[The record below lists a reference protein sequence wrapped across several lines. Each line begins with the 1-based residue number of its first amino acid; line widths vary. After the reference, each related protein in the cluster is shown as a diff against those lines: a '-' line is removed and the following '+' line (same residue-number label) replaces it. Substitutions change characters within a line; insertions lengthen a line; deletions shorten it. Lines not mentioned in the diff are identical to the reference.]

1 MKPDQEKELRM
12 VSPCLRLC
20 AAVIILAMAS
30 PAHANGVAACEA
42 ARQTLEQLQ
51 QEKQQQQA
59 QLQQLQAV
67 LDGQVPDPEQLT
79 NLLGHPLEHGQPLPQ
94 PGQRSVPDNKCQ
106 SLQNDIDTLSG
117 QLTRLDRQ
125 LHSLRQQFTGLTPPQ
140 RQAFAALADQHQRL
154 QSLIDRDDTPEPAR
168 LAATTLSDHIRQAW
182 TIIPLLASA
191 PEKALQKL
199 DRLWFESPALAPPTQ
214 PSPQW
219 RELLRTRL
227 EMQSQLR
234 HLRADLWQRHSLW
247 KQIHAM
253 GGPAQVPALLRH
265 EGKRIGQR
273 LQDTARVIDLD
284 LQESAKD
291 KRFLPLVQNSVALIL
306 GIAGFMLLVRLAQRT
321 RQWALS
327 LHESVVR
334 ASGERR
340 WLRNASRL
348 ISGIAP
354 ILPWLLLWLILDQL
368 GPHLDTPSTRILL
381 WLLPAARLYV
391 IYGLFCLIGEWL
403 IIRVAQSAN
412 AYLSSD
418 QSRQVHDHARFIARW
433 LMLPWIPL
441 LVVWEGL
448 GPSLLYYLCLGI
460 LCVAVYWVLGR
471 LLALRSR
478 DYQLCLQAILPSRLD
493 PLAEKLLTPALFW
506 LFAPLLLPVALA
518 SFLFG
523 FVDRVLADFD
533 WYMRFKARLFRLRT
547 RINNDEDDDADDE
560 QPVAEHYERW
570 FASTLPEDSKT
581 PFIDTG
587 LVAAMEKNIQRWHED
602 KTDENALVVVGEKG
616 CGKTVS
622 IDRLERALAESCES
636 LKLINL
642 AVPAKTTDPDAIL
655 TLIGDALDVD
665 LSEGPAALVKSDE
678 ERQPTLVVLDEAQ
691 NFFLKEIGGLEGWRT
706 VLSLVNA
713 RLDNVFWLLMVNNQ
727 SWAYLCNVFGR
738 DYQFRNVV
746 KVKRWGQ
753 TDIRSLI
760 LARNHLSGHRVRY
773 DEVLL
778 SSRGPEAGNVRNAEQ
793 RYFSLL
799 WDACRGNPM
808 VALRLWLTSV
818 KPQGRQ
824 VLVGLPTPPSAS
836 MLDSMG
842 ENALFVYAAIAT
854 HENLTSQEI
863 SHVTNLP
870 GNVVRYALKGGFDA
884 GFLNKS
890 EDGRYR
896 LKPLWYQQ
904 VISYLTRKNLLNE

>member
-1 MKPDQEKELRM
+1 M
-12 VSPCLRLC
+12 VSPYGRLMV
-20 AAVIILAMAS
+20 AVIVLALSTLAN
-30 PAHANGVAACEA
+30 ANGVAACEA
-42 ARQTLEQLQ
+42 AAQTLEQLQ

-59 QLQQLQAV
+59 RLQQFNAILA
-67 LDGQVPDPEQLT
+67 GQVATPEQLT
-79 NLLGHPLEHGQPLPQ
+79 ELLGHPLEQRQLLPQ
-94 PGQRSVPDNKCQ
+94 PQPVPRSVPDNKCDA
-106 SLQNDIDTLSG
+106 LQNDIDTLVS
-117 QLTRLDRQ
+117 QLSRQDRQ
-125 LHSLRQQFTGLTPPQ
+125 LHALHEKLDALTFPQ
-140 RQAFAALADQHQRL
+140 RQAFASLAAQHQQLRA
-154 QSLIDRDDTPEPAR
+154 LILAADTPEPAR
-168 LAATTLSDHIRQAW
+168 LAATTLSEHIRQAW
-182 TIIPLLASA
+182 GILPRLADA
-191 PEKALQKL
+191 PEQALQQL
-199 DRLWFESPALAPPTQ
+199 DALWFESPALTPPPQ
-214 PSPQW
+214 PSSQW
-219 RELLRTRL
+219 RDLLRTRL
-227 EMQSQLR
+227 SMQSALR
-234 HLRADLWQRHSLW
+234 QLRADLWQRHSLW
-247 KQIHAM
+247 QQIQAM
-253 GGPAQVPALLRH
+253 GGPTQVPALLQH
-265 EGKRIGQR
+265 ETRRISQR
-273 LQDTARVIDLD
+273 LLDTAHVIDLD
-284 LQESAKD
+284 LQESSKD
-291 KRFLPLVQNSVALIL
+291 KRYLPLVQNSVALIL
-306 GIAGFMLLVRLAQRT
+306 GIAGFMLLVRLARRT
-321 RQWALS
+321 RHWALT

-348 ISGIAP
+348 IRGIAP
-354 ILPWLLLWLILDQL
+354 ILPWVLLWLILEQL
-368 GPHLDTPSTRILL
+368 GPYLDTPSTRILL
-381 WLLPAARLYV
+381 WLLPVARLYV
-391 IYGLFCLIGEWL
+391 IYGLLNLIGEWL
-403 IIRVAQSAN
+403 VIRVAQSAN

-418 QSRQVHDHARFIARW
+418 QSRQVHDHARVIARW
-433 LMLPWIPL
+433 LMLPWLPL
-441 LVVWEGL
+441 LVVWESL
-448 GPSLLYYLCLGI
+448 GPSLLYYLCLGV
-460 LCVAVYWVLGR
+460 LLVAIYWGLGR

-493 PLAEKLLTPALFW
+493 PLAEALLTPGLFW

-518 SFLFG
+518 SFLVG

-547 RINNDEDDDADDE
+547 RINNEESDDDGDD
-560 QPVAEHYERW
+560 QPVSEHYERW
-570 FASTLPEDSKT
+570 FASLLPEGSKT

-587 LVAAMEKNIQRWHED
+587 LVTAMEKNIQRWHEG
-602 KTDENALVVVGEKG
+602 KTDDNAQVVVGEKG

-622 IDRLERALAESCES
+622 VDRLEKALAESCDG
-636 LKLINL
+636 LNLIKLT
-642 AVPAKTTDPDAIL
+642 VPAKTTEPNTIL
-655 TLIGDALDVD
+655 ALIGDALAVD
-665 LSEGPAALVKSDE
+665 LSDGPAALVKSDE
-678 ERQPTLVVLDEAQ
+678 QRQPTLVVLDEAQ
-691 NFFLKEIGGLEGWRT
+691 NFFLKTIGGLEGWRT
-706 VLSLVNA
+706 LLSLVNA

-738 DYQFRNVV
+738 DYQFRNVL

-836 MLDSMG
+836 LLDGMG

-854 HENLTSQEI
+854 HENLTAQEI
-863 SHVTNLP
+863 ASVTSLAD
-870 GNVVRYALKGGFDA
+870 NVVRYALKGGFDA

>member
-1 MKPDQEKELRM
+1 M

-20 AAVIILAMAS
+20 AAVIFLALSA
-30 PAHANGVAACEA
+30 AAQANGVAACEA
-42 ARQTLEQLQ
+42 AGQTLEQLQ
-51 QEKQQQQA
+51 QEKQQQA
-59 QLQQLQAV
+59 EDLQQLQRY
-67 LDGQVPDPEQLT
+67 LNGQVPAPETLT
-79 NLLGHPLEHGQPLPQ
+79 HLLGQPLGETAALPA
-94 PGQRSVPDNKCQ
+94 PKPAKRNLPDNKCQ
-106 SLQNDIDTLSG
+106 ALQNDIDTLVG
-117 QLTRLDRQ
+117 QLGRQ
-125 LHSLRQQFTGLTPPQ
+125 DQTLHALRQRFIELPDTQ
-140 RQAFAALADQHQRL
+140 RQSFATLARLYQHLEALSDGQDV
-154 QSLIDRDDTPEPAR
+154 SEPAR
-168 LAATTLSDHIRQAW
+168 LAASVLREHVQQTWAIL
-182 TIIPLLASA
+182 PLLGPS
-191 PEKALQKL
+191 PKQALQQL
-199 DRLWFESPALAPPTQ
+199 DQLWYQSPALTPPPQ
-214 PSPQW
+214 PTAQW
-219 RELLRTRL
+219 RDLLRTRL
-227 EMQSQLR
+227 EIQGQLR
-234 HLRADLWQRHSLW
+234 QLRADLWQRRSLW
-247 KQIHAM
+247 SQIDAM
-253 GGPAQVPALLRH
+253 GGPSQAPALLRH
-265 EGKRIGQR
+265 EGERIGQR
-273 LQDTARVIDLD
+273 LLDTAQVINLD
-284 LQESAKD
+284 LQETAKD
-291 KRFLPLVQNSVALIL
+291 KHFLPLVQNSVALIL
-306 GIAGFMLLVRLAQRT
+306 GIAGFMLLIRLARRT

-327 LHESVVR
+327 LHESVVS

-348 ISGIAP
+348 ISGLAP
-354 ILPWLLLWLILDQL
+354 MLPWVLLWVILDL
-368 GPHLDTPSTRILL
+368 LTAPLDTPSTRILV
-381 WLLPAARLYV
+381 WLLPLARLYV

-403 IIRVAQSAN
+403 VIRVAQSAN

-418 QSRQVHDHARFIARW
+418 QSRQVHDHARFISRW
-433 LMLPWIPL
+433 LVLPWLPL
-441 LVVWEGL
+441 LVVWESL
-448 GPSLLYYLCLGI
+448 GPSLLYYVCLGI
-460 LCVAVYWVLGR
+460 LLVAIYWGLGR
-471 LLALRSR
+471 LLALRPQ
-478 DYQLCLQAILPSRLD
+478 DYQRCLQAILPSRLD

-518 SFLFG
+518 SFLVG
-523 FVDRVLADFD
+523 FADRVLVDFD

-547 RINNDEDDDADDE
+547 RINNDEEDPDNE
-560 QPVAEHYERW
+560 QPVDEHYERW
-570 FASTLPEDSKT
+570 FATGLPEGSKT
-581 PFIDTG
+581 PFVDTG
-587 LVAAMEKNIQRWHED
+587 LVAAMEKNIQRWHEG
-602 KTDENALVVVGEKG
+602 KTDENAQVVVGEKG

-622 IDRLERALAESCES
+622 IDRLERALAESCKG
-636 LKLINL
+636 LNLITL
-642 AVPAKTTDPDAIL
+642 TVPAKTIEPDAIL
-655 TLIGDALDVD
+655 ALIGDALDVD
-665 LSEGPAALVKSDE
+665 LANEGPAALVKSDE

-713 RLDNVFWLLMVNNQ
+713 RLDNVFWLLMINNQ

-836 MLDSMG
+836 ILDSMG

>member
-1 MKPDQEKELRM
+1 M
-12 VSPCLRLC
+12 VSPYLRLC
-20 AAVIILAMAS
+20 AAVIFLALVS
-30 PAHANGVAACEA
+30 TVQANGVAACDA

-51 QEKQQQQA
+51 QEKQQQENA
-59 QLQQLQAV
+59 RRQLQTYLN
-67 LDGQVPDPEQLT
+67 GQVPAPGQLQD
-79 NLLGHPLEHGQPLPQ
+79 LLGHPLEQTAPLHQLGPVE
-94 PGQRSVPDNKCQ
+94 RSIPDNKCEA
-106 SLQNDIDTLSG
+106 LQNDIDTLVG
-117 QLTRLDRQ
+117 QLSRQDQQ
-125 LHSLRQQFTGLTPPQ
+125 LHALRQQFTELPGTQ
-140 RQAFAALADQHQRL
+140 RQAFSALTHLYQHLQALADGPG
-154 QSLIDRDDTPEPAR
+154 TPEPAR
-168 LAATTLSDHIRQAW
+168 LAAITLNDHIRQTWA
-182 TIIPLLASA
+182 ILPLLGTS
-191 PEKALQKL
+191 PQQALKQL
-199 DRLWFESPALAPPTQ
+199 DRLWYQSPALTPPPL
-214 PSPQW
+214 PSAQW
-219 RELLRTRL
+219 RYLLRTRL

-234 HLRADLWQRHSLW
+234 RLRADLWQRRPLW
-247 KQIHAM
+247 NQINTM
-253 GGPAQVPALLRH
+253 GGLAEAPALLQH
-265 EGKRIGQR
+265 EAERIGQR
-273 LQDTARVIDLD
+273 LLDTAHVIELD
-284 LQESAKD
+284 LQESSRN
-291 KRFLPLVQNSVALIL
+291 KRFLPLVQNSLALLL
-306 GIAGFMLLVRLAQRT
+306 GIAGFMLLVRLARRT

-348 ISGIAP
+348 ISGLAP
-354 ILPWLLLWLILDQL
+354 ILPWVLLWLILDAL
-368 GPHLDTPSTRILL
+368 APHLDTPSTRILS
-381 WLLPAARLYV
+381 WLIPAARLYV

-403 IIRVAQSAN
+403 VIRVAQSAN

-433 LMLPWIPL
+433 LILPWLPL
-441 LVVWEGL
+441 LIVWESL
-448 GPSLLYYLCLGI
+448 GPSLIYYLSLGFLLLAI
-460 LCVAVYWVLGR
+460 YWGLGR
-471 LLALRSR
+471 LLVLRR
-478 DYQLCLQAILPSRLD
+478 QDYQLCLQAILPSRLD
-493 PLAEKLLTPALFW
+493 PLAKKLLTPALFL

-518 SFLFG
+518 SFLIG

-547 RINNDEDDDADDE
+547 RINNDEEDPDNE
-560 QPVAEHYERW
+560 QPVDEHYERW
-570 FASTLPEDSKT
+570 FATALPEGSKT
-581 PFIDTG
+581 PFVDTG
-587 LVAAMEKNIQRWHED
+587 LVTAMEKNIQRWHED
-602 KTDENALVVVGEKG
+602 KTDENAQVVVGEKG
-616 CGKTVS
+616 CGKTAS
-622 IDRLERALAESCES
+622 IERLERALAESCQGLNL
-636 LKLINL
+636 LKLT
-642 AVPAKTTDPDAIL
+642 VPAKTTHPDAIL
-655 TLIGDALDVD
+655 SLVGDALDVD
-665 LSEGPAALVKSDE
+665 LTEEGPAALVKSDE

-818 KPQGRQ
+818 KPKGRQ

-836 MLDSMG
+836 ILDSMG